1 MTIEEILQ
9 ETERLRK
16 ENEILRKIDK
26 DDFFNLSVDFLCTF
40 FRRRF
45 LQVSPSFVKA
55 LGYEKSYI
63 LSQNITSFLH
73 PEDIDKTN
81 KTILGFIGREGDL
94 HEYQNRYRKADGSYF
109 TVSWQIHIKDNGVA
123 YAVGRDVTKQ
133 NELEK
138 ALLQSEQSLKAVFN
152 SSSYIFVVLDTSL
165 KITNLN
171 ENAKLTSRNLF
182 GHKLNIGDNAIA
194 VIQPEVQ
201 TEFFLRMQK
210 ILQGNTETYER
221 MILDKHTLQHYWYQI
236 ILTPLYIN
244 KEVVGIC
251 YAANDISYQKA
262 TQKRIE
268 EHLENEKLL
277 TEEMK
282 SQYEELL
289 QNMEEMKAMQD
300 FLKTSEEQARAAEK
314 ELQYKNNELD
324 TFVYRASH
332 DLRGPIATML
342 GLYEVMKLETAND
355 MTPKEYLTII
365 EQSVVR
371 LNNILDEL
379 IGLTKIKEMRIE
391 KKEIDF
397 NRLLNQIK
405 INLTD
410 TPNYGLVSWQVALA
424 VEGKVQTDETLLRI
438 IIQNLAENALMFA
451 RLQRNEP
458 YLKIEIENTPKTHLQ
473 ICVSDNGYGIKAEAV
488 DKIFNMFYRAS
499 ESSKGSGLGLYI
511 LKNALDKLNGTVTVK
526 TEFGKGSSFLVTIP
540 V

>member
-1 MTIEEILQ
+1 MTIEELLQ
-9 ETERLRK
+9 ENERLRK
-16 ENEILRKIDK
+16 ENEILRQIDK
-26 DDFFNLSVDFLCTF
+26 DDFFNLSADFLCTF

-55 LGYEKSYI
+55 LGYEKSCI
-63 LSQNITSFLH
+63 LSQTLTAFLH

-94 HEYQNRYRKADGSYF
+94 HEYQNRYRKADGSYLS
-109 TVSWQIHIKDNGVA
+109 VSWQIHIKNNGVA

-133 NELEK
+133 NALEK

-165 KITNLN
+165 KISNLN
-171 ENAKLTSRNLF
+171 DNAKLTSFRLF
-182 GHKLNIGDNAIA
+182 GHTLNIGDNAIA

-210 ILQGNTETYER
+210 ILQGNTESYER
-221 MILDKHTLQHYWYQI
+221 MVMDKHTLQPHWYQI
-236 ILTPLYIN
+236 VLNPLYIN
-244 KEVVGIC
+244 QEVAGIC
-251 YAANDISYQKA
+251 YAANDISYQKE

-289 QNMEEMKAMQD
+289 QNVEEMRAMQD
-300 FLKTSEEQARAAEK
+300 FLKKSEEQARAAEK

-332 DLRGPIATML
+332 DLRGPIATVL

-355 MTPKEYLTII
+355 MKPQEYLAII
-365 EQSVVR
+365 RQSVVR

-379 IGLTKIKEMRIE
+379 IGLTKIKETKIE

-397 NRLLNQIK
+397 HRLLNQIK

-410 TPNYGLVSWQVALA
+410 TPNYGLVRWQIGLA
-424 VEGKVQTDETLLRI
+424 VENKIQTDENLLRI

-458 YLKIEIENTPKTHLQ
+458 YLSIEIANMPQTHLQ
-473 ICVSDNGYGIKAEAV
+473 ICVSDNGYGIKSEAV

-499 ESSKGSGLGLYI
+499 ENSKGSGLGLYI
-511 LKNALDKLNGTVTVK
+511 LKNALDKLNGTVEVK
-526 TEFGKGSSFLVTIP
+526 TEVGKGSSFLVTIP
-540 V
+540 L

>member
-9 ETERLRK
+9 ETQRLRK
-16 ENEILRKIDK
+16 ENEILRKIDQ

-63 LSQNITSFLH
+63 LSQNITAFLH

-123 YAVGRDVTKQ
+123 YAVGRDITKQ
-133 NELEK
+133 
-138 ALLQSEQSLKAVFN
+138 
-152 SSSYIFVVLDTSL
+152 
-165 KITNLN
+165 
-171 ENAKLTSRNLF
+171 
-182 GHKLNIGDNAIA
+182 
-194 VIQPEVQ
+194 
-201 TEFFLRMQK
+201 
-210 ILQGNTETYER
+210 
-221 MILDKHTLQHYWYQI
+221 
-236 ILTPLYIN
+236 
-244 KEVVGIC
+244 KE
-251 YAANDISYQKA
+251 

-268 EHLENEKLL
+268 EHLEKEKLL

-289 QNMEEMKAMQD
+289 QNMEEMRTMQD
-300 FLKTSEEQARAAEK
+300 FLKKSEEQARAAEK

-355 MTPKEYLTII
+355 MKPQEYLDII
-365 EQSVVR
+365 QQSVVR
-371 LNNILDEL
+371 LNTILDEL
-379 IGLTKIKEMRIE
+379 MGLTKIKEMRIE

-405 INLTD
+405 VNLTD
-410 TPNYGLVSWQVALA
+410 TPNYGLVSWQIALA
-424 VEGKVQTDETLLRI
+424 VDSKVQTDENLLRI

-458 YLKIEIENTPKTHLQ
+458 YLRIEIENMPKTHLQ
-473 ICVSDNGYGIKAEAV
+473 IFVSDNGYGIKSEAI

-511 LKNALDKLNGTVTVK
+511 LKNALDKLNGTVVVK

-540 V
+540 L